1 MTAKVTVGG
10 KTLYTMLV
18 SAANTLENNQ
28 SEINDLNVFP
38 VPDGDTGTNMS
49 LTLGAV
55 RDIEPKNDD
64 VSECATKAADAV
76 LRSARGNSGAIL
88 ALFFRGFSKSVK
100 GKKDAGTEDIAKAF
114 EDGKNEAYKAVM
126 NPTEGTI
133 LTVIRKCAEEA
144 GKVSKKCAK
153 DISGFFS
160 QMVKTAETTLEKTP
174 EQLPV
179 LKEAH
184 VVDAGGKG
192 FVMMLN
198 GMLSALKGKPVKAA
212 KKAAGTGAKAN
223 FTEFATED
231 IKFAYCTECIVEKR
245 KEHLGEG
252 TCSAL
257 YDYIRAIGDSAV
269 FVDAEDIIKLHIHT
283 NDPGLVLNQALL
295 YGALATV
302 KIENMKKQHSALAEI
317 DESSLTAE
325 EAPAAA
331 QPEKKYGF
339 VSVCMGDG
347 IRDTFRDFCVDEIV
361 YGGQTMNPSMQDILD
376 AVNKTPAQTVFV
388 LPNNK
393 NIDMVATQAAGAV
406 SDKNVIVIH
415 TKSVPEG
422 ISALLAFDEDASP
435 EENAGAMSEASG
447 GVTTISVT
455 RAVRDATIG
464 GVTVKAG
471 QTMGLVGGKIRSV
484 GDTGEECLEKLLDVV
499 KEASYVSIF
508 YGEDVTENAA
518 EGVQTMLA
526 GAAGGAE
533 VLTIRGGQPLYDYII
548 SVE

>member
-192 FVMMLN
+192 FVTILE
-198 GMLSALKGKPVKAA
+198 GMLSVFKDGVMVQSAA
-212 KKAAGTGAKAN
+212 
-223 FTEFATED
+223 
-231 IKFAYCTECIVEKR
+231 VE
-245 KEHLGEG
+245 
-252 TCSAL
+252 
-257 YDYIRAIGDSAV
+257 
-269 FVDAEDIIKLHIHT
+269 
-283 NDPGLVLNQALL
+283 
-295 YGALATV
+295 
-302 KIENMKKQHSALAEI
+302 
-317 DESSLTAE
+317 ESSAE
-325 EAPAAA
+325 EL
-331 QPEKKYGF
+331 
-339 VSVCMGDG
+339 S
-347 IRDTFRDFCVDEIV
+347 
-361 YGGQTMNPSMQDILD
+361 L
-376 AVNKTPAQTVFV
+376 
-388 LPNNK
+388 
-393 NIDMVATQAAGAV
+393 
-406 SDKNVIVIH
+406 IH
-415 TKSVPEG
+415 
-422 ISALLAFDEDASP
+422 I
-435 EENAGAMSEASG
+435 
-447 GVTTISVT
+447 
-455 RAVRDATIG
+455 
-464 GVTVKAG
+464 
-471 QTMGLVGGKIRSV
+471 
-484 GDTGEECLEKLLDVV
+484 
-499 KEASYVSIF
+499 
-508 YGEDVTENAA
+508 
-518 EGVQTMLA
+518 
-526 GAAGGAE
+526 
-533 VLTIRGGQPLYDYII
+533 
-548 SVE
+548 

>member
-1 MTAKVTVGG
+1 MTAKVTIGG

-55 RDIEPKNDD
+55 RDIEPKNDE
-64 VSECATKAADAV
+64 VSECATQAADAV

-100 GKKDAGTEDIAKAF
+100 GKKDAGTEDIAQAF

-133 LTVIRKCAEEA
+133 LTVIRKCAEDA
-144 GKVSKKCAK
+144 KKAQKKFTK

-179 LKEAH
+179 LKEAN

-198 GMLSALKGKPVKAA
+198 GMLSALKGKPVKASE
-212 KKAAGTGAKAN
+212 KAAKTGVKAN
-223 FTEFATED
+223 FTEFDTAD
-231 IKFAYCTECIVEKR
+231 IKFAYCTECIVEKSGAY
-245 KEHLGEG
+245 LGEG

-257 YDYIRAIGDSAV
+257 YDYIRGIGDSAV

-295 YGALATV
+295 YGVLATV

-317 DESSLTAE
+317 DESALAQT
-325 EAPAAA
+325 PAAA
-331 QPEKKYGF
+331 APEKKYGF

-347 IRDTFRDFCVDEIV
+347 LRDTFRDLCVDEIV

-376 AVNKTPAQTVFV
+376 AVNKTPAETVFI

-393 NIDMVATQAAGAV
+393 NIDMVATQAADAA

-435 EENAGAMSEASG
+435 EDNAGAMSEASG
-447 GVTTISVT
+447 KVTTISVT

-464 GVTVKAG
+464 GVSVKAG
-471 QTMGLVGGKIRSV
+471 QTIGLVGGKLRSV
-484 GDTGEECLEKLLDVV
+484 GENSAQCLKKLSDVV
-499 KEASYVSIF
+499 KDASYVSIF
-508 YGEDVTENAA
+508 YGKDITEEAAA
-518 EGVQTMLA
+518 EVQSLLA
-526 GAAGGAE
+526 AAASGAE
-533 VLTIRGGQPLYDYII
+533 VMSVCGGQPLYDYII

>member
-184 VVDAGGKG
+184 VVDAGGRG

-231 IKFAYCTECIVEKR
+231 IKFAYCTECIVEKS

-317 DESSLTAE
+317 GES
-325 EAPAAA
+325 
-331 QPEKKYGF
+331 
-339 VSVCMGDG
+339 
-347 IRDTFRDFCVDEIV
+347 
-361 YGGQTMNPSMQDILD
+361 
-376 AVNKTPAQTVFV
+376 
-388 LPNNK
+388 
-393 NIDMVATQAAGAV
+393 
-406 SDKNVIVIH
+406 
-415 TKSVPEG
+415 
-422 ISALLAFDEDASP
+422 
-435 EENAGAMSEASG
+435 
-447 GVTTISVT
+447 
-455 RAVRDATIG
+455 
-464 GVTVKAG
+464 
-471 QTMGLVGGKIRSV
+471 
-484 GDTGEECLEKLLDVV
+484 
-499 KEASYVSIF
+499 
-508 YGEDVTENAA
+508 
-518 EGVQTMLA
+518 
-526 GAAGGAE
+526 
-533 VLTIRGGQPLYDYII
+533 
-548 SVE
+548 